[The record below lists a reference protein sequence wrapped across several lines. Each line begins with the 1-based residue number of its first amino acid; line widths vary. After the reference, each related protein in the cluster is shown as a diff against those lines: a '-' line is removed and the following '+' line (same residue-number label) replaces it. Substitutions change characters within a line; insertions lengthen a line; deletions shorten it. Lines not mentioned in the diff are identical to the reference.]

1 MEPVGIIAAL
11 DIGTHKVI
19 ATVAEVSTSG
29 TITVVGVGRAANA
42 GMRSG
47 VVIDLDATTRA
58 IRAAADIAESQSGY
72 RINRAIVSVTGR
84 HLESQTTSGQIA
96 VRNADREVTADDIAR
111 VLEIAQAVEMPATR
125 ELLHVLPGT
134 YTLDGQDGVLSPLG
148 MSALRLEVRTHLVTG
163 SAPAINNLA
172 KAVRTAGIEPEE
184 LVAGPL
190 ATALATTTESE
201 RMLGSASIDMG
212 AGTTDVALYA
222 NGVFTHLAS
231 IPVGGEHVVKDVAV
245 GLRLGL
251 HDARQVVEKAGTVVL
266 RAHAA
271 ESPWI
276 EIAGMAPIRK
286 VDLARIMEARV
297 REILELA
304 AREVASAA
312 PEAILGGVILSGG
325 VASVDGAAA
334 LAADVLG
341 TPARVAEDFGLMGL
355 TDRLSGP
362 QAATAAGLLAWG
374 AAGIESGDER
384 DAAGL
389 AGRVK
394 AGVARLFRR
403 S

>member
-1 MEPVGIIAAL
+1 
-11 DIGTHKVI
+11 
-19 ATVAEVSTSG
+19 
-29 TITVVGVGRAANA
+29 
-42 GMRSG
+42 
-47 VVIDLDATTRA
+47 
-58 IRAAADIAESQSGY
+58 
-72 RINRAIVSVTGR
+72 
-84 HLESQTTSGQIA
+84 
-96 VRNADREVTADDIAR
+96 
-111 VLEIAQAVEMPATR
+111 
-125 ELLHVLPGT
+125 
-134 YTLDGQDGVLSPLG
+134 
-148 MSALRLEVRTHLVTG
+148 
-163 SAPAINNLA
+163 
-172 KAVRTAGIEPEE
+172 
-184 LVAGPL
+184 
-190 ATALATTTESE
+190 
-201 RMLGSASIDMG
+201 
-212 AGTTDVALYA
+212 
-222 NGVFTHLAS
+222 
-231 IPVGGEHVVKDVAV
+231 
-245 GLRLGL
+245 
-251 HDARQVVEKAGTVVL
+251 
-266 RAHAA
+266 
-271 ESPWI
+271 
-276 EIAGMAPIRK
+276 
-286 VDLARIMEARV
+286 MEARV